1 MKYVKKIK
9 LPKHHDFR
17 SNFSNKSR
25 QNSGIYQCS
34 ILFLLHSHSVVF
46 SRLCFFLY
54 QLYATAQT
62 HTDIKKA
69 TWKVKIKRKN
79 ERKGLREEVW
89 LMWFLLKLVFA
100 SFYYFSLF
108 SSLYSSSL
116 HKVGRLQP
124 VSLALLQNNNNN
136 AKVKWLK

>member
-1 MKYVKKIK
+1 MSKRLNYQNTTIFDQIFRINLDKI
-9 LPKHHDFR
+9 LEYSSVLF
-17 SNFSNKSR
+17 FSYCTRTLSCFLVC
-25 QNSGIYQCS
+25 I
-34 ILFLLHSHSVVF
+34 IL
-46 SRLCFFLY
+46 LY

-100 SFYYFSLF
+100 SFYYFFLF

-116 HKVGRLQP
+116 HKVGRL
-124 VSLALLQNNNNN
+124 STCLARTFTKQQ
-136 AKVKWLK
+136 